1 MKRNKKWILAV
12 FNFSIINLYLSI
24 IQFEE
29 AVSDFIENTTDIRK
43 ELDDDQDERRF
54 RIRMNI
60 VKTQEKLQEFHD
72 VVEEATK
79 TLSTLLGD
87 CLFLLSF

>member
-1 MKRNKKWILAV
+1 VKRNKKWILAV